1 MVFFS
6 MKPQLRLIKV
16 IIVVQVMSFK
26 ASDFTLSNLVKKPE
40 WYKIDRAHKE
50 MADRSPDITVNRLCD
65 CNQKDKHSLRWCW
78 TRKKRACFTSVLE
91 MCKSCYSVAVMW
103 PAVMYSLEIKCW
115 KPSCPEKSLEGLKDW
130 KTCHTLGLMYLE
142 NSAGMITV
150 LKHLCDKK
158 ELVTDQ
164 LIQLITQTNI

>member
-6 MKPQLRLIKV
+6 MKPQLWLIKV

-26 ASDFTLSNLVKKPE
+26 ASDFILSILVKKPE
-40 WYKIDRAHKE
+40 WYKIDRARKE

-78 TRKKRACFTSVLE
+78 TRKKELTLHPCWRCARTVTLWLLCDQLWCTALKSNVENHHVL
-91 MCKSCYSVAVMW
+91 
-103 PAVMYSLEIKCW
+103 
-115 KPSCPEKSLEGLKDW
+115 KSLEGLKDW
-130 KTCHTLGLMYLE
+130 KTCHILGLMYLE

-158 ELVTDQ
+158 ELVMDQ